1 MVKIND
7 KVKNRLELIKV
18 AYHGDDVVMLEVLA
32 SESANYLT
40 LEEAHQLYMLAQNYA
55 NGDKFYTI
63 LGDDPGKFVNCVDSN
78 DVIII

>member
-40 LEEAHQLYMLAQNYA
+40 LEEAH
-55 NGDKFYTI
+55 
-63 LGDDPGKFVNCVDSN
+63 
-78 DVIII
+78 